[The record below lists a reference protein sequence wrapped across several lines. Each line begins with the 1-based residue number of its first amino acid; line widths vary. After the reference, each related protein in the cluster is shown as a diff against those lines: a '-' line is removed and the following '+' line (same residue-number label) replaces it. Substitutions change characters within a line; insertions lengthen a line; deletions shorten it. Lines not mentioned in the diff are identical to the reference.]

1 VLALL
6 ETPDLSWFDLRKYDG
21 LAELDLVGWQRL
33 IEIRVQLLSYLDERN
48 IIKIKM
54 VTENITLKF
63 DQICFDNTVMLNAIV
78 KNFDQLSKI

>member
-1 VLALL
+1 MISKKENDLANI
-6 ETPDLSWFDLRKYDG
+6 
-21 LAELDLVGWQRL
+21 Q
-33 IEIRVQLLSYLDERN
+33 EIKQDIMRN

-63 DQICFDNTVMLNAIV
+63 DQICFDNTVMLNTIV